1 MIKFNLANKDGM
13 VAHFHRVDSIFDQG
27 LESLSPITHADV
39 LEVGTI
45 PSLHGQF
52 KTASGTTAATTIVTA
67 PINGGAIVLTDLL
80 IAGEKKNGGTIEL
93 RFTDGTNTIT
103 IYKAPLT
110 DNAIAVAIPFTGH
123 WRGWKDA
130 RLEVVTVQ
138 DFTYSVACGYYK
150 CKQGLTY
157 SDWDARR

>member
-1 MIKFNLANKDGM
+1 MIKFNLANKDGCA
-13 VAHFHRVDSIFDQG
+13 AHFHRIDSIYRTG
-27 LESLSPITHADV
+27 LESPSTIYHADV

-52 KTASGTTAATTIVTA
+52 KTVSGTTAATTIVTS
-67 PINGGAIVLTDLL
+67 PTNGGAIVLTDLMF
-80 IAGEKKNGGTIEL
+80 AGEKKNTGTMEL

-123 WRGWKDA
+123 WRGWKNA

-138 DFTYSVACGYYK
+138 DFIYTVACGYYH
-150 CKQGLTY
+150 CKNGLTY
-157 SDWDARR
+157 SDWDSRR